1 MRRRREANIWS
12 VHTMQSSKRN
22 KQKAQRELAVLAG
35 TSHPQ
40 LVDKICQELRTAPID
55 AVVGR
60 FADGECKIEVD
71 QNIRGK
77 DVYIIQ
83 SCIAP
88 VNDSVMELLLLVSC
102 AKRSGAKR
110 VNAVIPYFGY
120 KHHRRGSPIS
130 TGLSSRFL
138 WSASADFA
146 KMLEVVGVDRVISV
160 DLQRPGQGHEACFF
174 SSMVP
179 VETIITVDQTAE
191 YYANTHKY
199 DGPVV
204 VISPNPECIK
214 KAQKFQKTLQAL
226 YAPKG
231 GDVTLAAF
239 VQGGYES
246 GWLDPKL
253 SNLFGDVQGK
263 DVVIVDEMI
272 DTGITLVTLSEKL
285 KTAGAKTVTVTASH
299 GLFTNNAMSI
309 IHDSAAVDRV
319 LVTDTLP
326 LPENSSNKV
335 ETITVSKMLARVIQ
349 TEHTR
354 GATPD
359 EIYEIQ

>member
-1 MRRRREANIWS
+1 MLVLLLACVLVCVWWQIC
-12 VHTMQSSKRN
+12 K
-22 KQKAQRELAVLAG
+22 EL
-35 TSHPQ
+35 
-40 LVDKICQELRTAPID
+40 DIRPID

-88 VNDSVMELLLLVSC
+88 VNDSAMELLLLVSC

-110 VNAVIPYFGY
+110 VNAVVPYFGY

-138 WSASADFA
+138 WSAAADFA
-146 KMLEVVGVDRVISV
+146 KMLEVVGADRVISGERTSLKSPTTTTTTMQLTPLDFLVVGSTV

-174 SSMVP
+174 PSVVP
-179 VETIITVDQTAE
+179 VETIITVDQLAE
-191 YYANTHKY
+191 HYSKMRPYN
-199 DGPVV
+199 GPIV

-214 KAQKFQKTLQAL
+214 KAQKFQKTLEQI
-226 YAPKG
+226 YAPQG

-253 SNLFGDVQGK
+253 SNLFGDVRF
-263 DVVIVDEMI
+263 VVA
-272 DTGITLVTLSEKL
+272 
-285 KTAGAKTVTVTASH
+285 TAADK
-299 GLFTNNAMSI
+299 
-309 IHDSAAVDRV
+309 
-319 LVTDTLP
+319 
-326 LPENSSNKV
+326 
-335 ETITVSKMLARVIQ
+335 
-349 TEHTR
+349 
-354 GATPD
+354 
-359 EIYEIQ
+359 